1 MEWSKDGSLRA
12 GAHQGIIHERRT
24 DNCSPV
30 AEEETV
36 GSSESLPKVEASSG
50 DGPVTYTQSSGSL
63 VMPRP
68 NSVAG
73 KEQPKGA
80 SVVCAPA
87 LFKNTYFSCS
97 TVLVWTSSHQIV
109 SDRHV
114 MEMQARKPAL
124 VKGSA

>member
-1 MEWSKDGSLRA
+1 MEWSKDGSLRT
-12 GAHQGIIHERRT
+12 GSHQGIIHERRT

-36 GSSESLPKVEASSG
+36 GCSESLAKVEASSG

-73 KEQPKGA
+73 EEDLRG
-80 SVVCAPA
+80 
-87 LFKNTYFSCS
+87 TY
-97 TVLVWTSSHQIV
+97 
-109 SDRHV
+109 
-114 MEMQARKPAL
+114 
-124 VKGSA
+124 